1 MAPLV
6 KLGRRGASLPWRA
19 LLCWRAT
26 ITPPSPLS
34 RMARIAIIALMLFAA
49 APALAQQSDTTA
61 PPNSDAIPAPA
72 GSTGAAPQAAP
83 LPACGERSAPK
94 APGEGGSPRAECVEN
109 PPHPNPLPAGG
120 ERERTETPAP
130 PPSTAT
136 DAPRSGAT
144 DTSPAAAAP
153 PDAAPPA
160 TTEGPPAAPPPPA
173 RAGNVDVRES
183 LCLMIESAARAQNL
197 PLEFFARVIWQESR
211 FQADV
216 VGPRTRSGD
225 RAQGIAQFMP
235 RTAAERG
242 LLDPFDPVQALP
254 KSAEFLRELADQF
267 GNLGLAAAAYNAGP
281 GRLREF
287 LSGRRPL
294 PAETRNYV
302 LAITG
307 ISVDEWASSG
317 KREPPHMPKAGCGEL
332 MALLHR
338 APNPFVQKLEERVNV
353 VAAVQQ
359 RHQLAAAG
367 LGHMRRLALARAR
380 PLVDRDA
387 GDGEHVVARLR
398 RQRAAPRQEL
408 AQPSR
413 PGVVGGGRKPEIA
426 ELVGELAQEF
436 RRLRQRL
443 HRIERIEQAA
453 LGGGAGHELGDALGA
468 VAAARARADDAGL
481 EAALLPDHAREEL
494 ERQVL
499 RPRRAFDHEAEGF
512 AHVDIARARGRR
524 RCGGRR
530 LGGIGW
536 RRCGRRV
543 SGGRRRCF
551 SRSGR
556 RWRRCLGALPHPA
569 CGERVGVRGAFRRV
583 GRRRRRARVRWLR
596 QRRRRRE
603 QHQRDDRNAGHAR
616 QRGKRCDRCT
626 RAYQGAPTPRSSPPV
641 SG

>member
-1 MAPLV
+1 M
-6 KLGRRGASLPWRA
+6 S
-19 LLCWRAT
+19 
-26 ITPPSPLS
+26 
-34 RMARIAIIALMLFAA
+34 
-49 APALAQQSDTTA
+49 
-61 PPNSDAIPAPA
+61 
-72 GSTGAAPQAAP
+72 
-83 LPACGERSAPK
+83 RSAS
-94 APGEGGSPRAECVEN
+94 GEGGSPRTEFLEN
-109 PPHPNPLPAGG
+109 PPHPNPLPASGERERTAQA

-294 PAETRNYV
+294 PAETRHYV

-317 KREPPHMPKAGCGEL
+317 KREPPHVPKAGCGEL

-338 APNPFVQKLEERVNV
+338 APNPFVQKLEERVNL
-353 VAAVQQ
+353 VAAAPWGV
-359 RHQLAAAG
+359 QLAAGFSRDHALSNYAMLAKRYAG
-367 LGHMRRLALARAR
+367 VLAG
-380 PLVDRDA
+380 RDPSLLSSI
-387 GDGEHVVARLR
+387 LR
-398 RQRAAPRQEL
+398 SRGTQPFYQVRVGADTRAA
-408 AQPSR
+408 
-413 PGVVGGGRKPEIA
+413 A
-426 ELVGELAQEF
+426 ETLCGSI
-436 RRLRQRL
+436 RR
-443 HRIERIEQAA
+443 A
-453 LGGGAGHELGDALGA
+453 GGACF
-468 VAAARARADDAGL
+468 
-481 EAALLPDHAREEL
+481 
-494 ERQVL
+494 VL
-499 RPRRAFDHEAEGF
+499 RNRAG
-512 AHVDIARARGRR
+512 
-524 RCGGRR
+524 
-530 LGGIGW
+530 
-536 RRCGRRV
+536 
-543 SGGRRRCF
+543 
-551 SRSGR
+551 
-556 RWRRCLGALPHPA
+556 
-569 CGERVGVRGAFRRV
+569 
-583 GRRRRRARVRWLR
+583 
-596 QRRRRRE
+596 
-603 QHQRDDRNAGHAR
+603 
-616 QRGKRCDRCT
+616 
-626 RAYQGAPTPRSSPPV
+626 
-641 SG
+641 